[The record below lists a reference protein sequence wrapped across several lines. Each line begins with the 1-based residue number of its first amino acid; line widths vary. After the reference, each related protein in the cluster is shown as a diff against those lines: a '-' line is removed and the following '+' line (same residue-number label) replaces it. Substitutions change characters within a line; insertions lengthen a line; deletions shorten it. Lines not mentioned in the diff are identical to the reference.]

1 MFFFMVVLLNVFI
14 FWKKLDK
21 LDFDKNKWKNFN
33 SFWFFLIL
41 VFVFIN
47 IVYEVMMLVLG
58 YYIFLMFFVCKNEC

>member
-58 YYIFLMFFVCKNEC
+58 YYIFLMFFVCKN